1 MNQVGVVRVA
11 GRAAGIV
18 GLLLVVSCG
27 GGEDGAG
34 VLPTPTRTPTASLP
48 TPTRSLDLPTP
59 TLPSPDLPTPTRSPD
74 LPTPTETSSDLPTP
88 TPTPTRSPDESP
100 TQEETTTRPTSEP
113 PATEPSSQEPSSQEP
128 SPQEP
133 ESTAPTPQATG
144 ESDDPSVDAANGQ
157 LEDDSVPVWVWWL
170 LGVLV
175 VGAVVAVL
183 LVLRAGRRRAW
194 RQEVDEAE
202 GELAWLARELLPGL
216 RQSGSREQLAGG
228 WSVSRERVAA
238 AEDRLTVLES
248 SAPTEAD
255 GERARSLRDA
265 VRAASAR
272 MERLTGPEPSDT
284 WILDVDAV
292 IADLEAVLHPEP
304 PPPSRQ

>member
-1 MNQVGVVRVA
+1 MGQVGVVRVA
-11 GRAAGIV
+11 GRAVGV
-18 GLLLVVSCG
+18 LGLLLVVSCG
-27 GGEDGAG
+27 GEDGEG
-34 VLPTPTRTPTASLP
+34 VLPTPTRTPTATLP

-74 LPTPTETSSDLPTP
+74 LPTPTLPSPDL
-88 TPTPTRSPDESP
+88 PTPTRSPDPTSSP
-100 TQEETTTRPTSEP
+100 EEPTTEPAEPTSEP
-113 PATEPSSQEPSSQEP
+113 TTAEPTTREPEPAT
-128 SPQEP
+128 
-133 ESTAPTPQATG
+133 TAPTPEATE
-144 ESDDPSVDAANGQ
+144 ESDDPSVDAADGE
-157 LEDDSVPVWVWWL
+157 LEDDGVPVWVWWL

-255 GERARSLRDA
+255 GQRARSLRDA

-272 MERLTGPEPSDT
+272 MEQLTGPEPVDT
-284 WILDVDAV
+284 WTRDVDAV
-292 IADLEAVLHPEP
+292 IADLEAVLRPP

>member
-1 MNQVGVVRVA
+1 MSQVGVVRVA
-11 GRAAGIV
+11 GRAVGV
-18 GLLLVVSCG
+18 LGLLLVVSCG
-27 GGEDGAG
+27 GGEDGEG

-59 TLPSPDLPTPTRSPD
+59 TLPSPELPTPTRSPD
-74 LPTPTETSSDLPTP
+74 LPTPTLPSPDL
-88 TPTPTRSPDESP
+88 PTPTRSPDQSTSP
-100 TQEETTTRPTSEP
+100 EEPTTEPPEPTSEP
-113 PATEPSSQEPSSQEP
+113 TTAEATTAEPSTREPEPAT
-128 SPQEP
+128 
-133 ESTAPTPQATG
+133 TAPTPEATG
-144 ESDDPSVDAANGQ
+144 ESDDPSVDAADGE
-157 LEDDSVPVWVWWL
+157 LEDDGVPVWVWWL

-194 RQEVDEAE
+194 RQEVDQAE

-255 GERARSLRDA
+255 GQRARSLRDA

-272 MERLTGPEPSDT
+272 MEQLTGPEPVDS
-284 WILDVDAV
+284 WILELDAV
-292 IADLEAVLHPEP
+292 IADLETVLRPP
-304 PPPSRQ
+304 PPPSGQ

>member
-1 MNQVGVVRVA
+1 MRRVGVVGVT
-11 GRAAGIV
+11 GRAACV
-18 GLLLVVSCG
+18 LGLLLVVSCG
-27 GGEDGAG
+27 GGEDGEG
-34 VLPTPTRTPTASLP
+34 VLPTPTRTPTATLP

-59 TLPSPDLPTPTRSPD
+59 TLPSPEVPTPTRSPD
-74 LPTPTETSSDLPTP
+74 LPTPTLPSP
-88 TPTPTRSPDESP
+88 ELPTPTRSPDRTESP
-100 TQEETTTRPTSEP
+100 EEPTTESTQPAQPTSDPTTREP
-113 PATEPSSQEPSSQEP
+113 EPAT
-128 SPQEP
+128 
-133 ESTAPTPQATG
+133 TAPTPDATE
-144 ESDDPSVDAANGQ
+144 ESDDPSVDAADGE
-157 LEDDSVPVWVWWL
+157 LEDDGVPVWVWWL

-202 GELAWLARELLPGL
+202 GELAWLARDLLPGL

-255 GERARSLRDA
+255 GQRARSLRDA

-272 MERLTGPEPSDT
+272 MEQLAGPEPRDT
-284 WILDVDAV
+284 WTLDVDSV
-292 IADLEAVLHPEP
+292 IADLEAVLRPEP

>member
-1 MNQVGVVRVA
+1 MSQVGVVRGA
-11 GRAAGIV
+11 GRAVGV
-18 GLLLVVSCG
+18 LGLLLVVSCG
-27 GGEDGAG
+27 GGEDGEG

-59 TLPSPDLPTPTRSPD
+59 TLPSPELPTPTRSPD
-74 LPTPTETSSDLPTP
+74 LPTPTLPSPDL
-88 TPTPTRSPDESP
+88 PTPTRSPDQSTSP
-100 TQEETTTRPTSEP
+100 EEPTTEPPEPTSEP
-113 PATEPSSQEPSSQEP
+113 TTAEATTAEPSTREPEPAT
-128 SPQEP
+128 
-133 ESTAPTPQATG
+133 TAPTPEATG
-144 ESDDPSVDAANGQ
+144 ESDDPSVDAADGE
-157 LEDDSVPVWVWWL
+157 LEDDNIPVWVWWL

-216 RQSGSREQLAGG
+216 RQSGSREQVAGG

-238 AEDRLTVLES
+238 AEDRLTVLEA

-255 GERARSLRDA
+255 AQRARSLRDA
-265 VRAASAR
+265 VRAAQGR
-272 MERLTGPEPSDT
+272 MEQLTRPEPVDT
-284 WILDVDAV
+284 WMPELDAV
-292 IADLEAVLHPEP
+292 IADLETALRPD